1 MDEADTNK
9 SLAEG
14 ECTERNRPACRQAG
28 NHELLPVGI
37 YISMAKLLRTSD
49 RIILGLAILEDFIED
64 VLAGGGIPGNAYKT
78 VYGFMPRKYKKS
90 NFRTACWRKLSTK
103 EIEKITIN
111 GQPYLRLTGKG
122 KRRLIR
128 YFPLL
133 KLREKKWDGY
143 LRVVIFDI
151 EQMRSALRDRFRR
164 KLKNLGFQMW
174 QRSVWVSLLP
184 IEEELRD
191 FLKNNKLLGR
201 AYLLMDKGRSIEN
214 IRDFVWNVW
223 KLDGLEK
230 KYENLFGKYS
240 LENSKDTSIGER
252 QKIKTDF
259 LEILSQDPLL
269 PLSVLPEDWIG
280 EKVKRIIKS
289 L

>member
-1 MDEADTNK
+1 
-9 SLAEG
+9 
-14 ECTERNRPACRQAG
+14 
-28 NHELLPVGI
+28 
-37 YISMAKLLRTSD
+37 MAKLLRTSD